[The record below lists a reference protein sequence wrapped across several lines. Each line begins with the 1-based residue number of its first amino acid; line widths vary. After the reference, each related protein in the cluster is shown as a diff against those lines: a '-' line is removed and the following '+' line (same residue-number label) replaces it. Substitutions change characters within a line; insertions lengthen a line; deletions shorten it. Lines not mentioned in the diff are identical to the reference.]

1 MKNTDIL
8 WFEGGAYKALVMLL
22 ILAVLPILLMG
33 CGVPE
38 VKTQCKPRPD
48 CPCKLE
54 FPCEVGMGCPC
65 PVQKLN
71 VENDKRCRDK
81 KSGRF
86 EKCQAE

>member
-33 CGVPE
+33 CGSQE
-38 VKTQCKPRPD
+38 R
-48 CPCKLE
+48 E
-54 FPCEVGMGCPC
+54 I
-65 PVQKLN
+65 
-71 VENDKRCRDK
+71 CRDK
-81 KSGRF
+81 ETGRF